1 MKTRVATWLAAGVL
15 FLSVEAMA
23 APPPASAFAALP
35 EMSMVRL
42 SPNGQRVA
50 WANDPGGSPLV
61 VVFDLATGKDLK
73 RLRPAN
79 SRVRDLDWADDRMLI
94 ISVSRS
100 LTAGATTVAEQR
112 YEFERYLALDVEDPR
127 RHAKSLLMEHP
138 DRELVSGASLERLH
152 PEKPGTVIMSTYNFS
167 GTAYREEIGSRISG
181 GRKDSGW
188 ELALFEVDIKSG
200 KGRMIESGSPYTDE
214 WILDAAGRPVARSE
228 WNPESRRYTILAK
241 RGESWQSIYTAE
253 IDYEFHLAGLSADGA
268 SLLARSPRGSD
279 RFKVWTIPLSGGEPS
294 LLYEHP
300 RYDVTLGAVRPLLRR
315 ADRLLGRRPEPDD
328 GLDRP
333 EARIDPEGHL
343 QGLRGKDHLRSST
356 APPTTSASS
365 PKSRAR
371 PARPCT
377 TWSTSA
383 RVPPTSS
390 ARPIRRSPTRRSV
403 RSVHELQGAGRLR
416 DTRLPDAAARARAE
430 SRCRSS
436 CSRTADRTRAT
447 WETSTGGPNSSRR
460 AATSCCSRSSGVRR
474 DSAPSCSAP
483 ATSSGA
489 AACRT
494 TSRPACATSSTG
506 AVVDPKRV
514 CIVGGSYG
522 GYAALAGAAFTP
534 DLYACA
540 ISVNGVTDI
549 PQMAG
554 FIRERGR
561 RRFGRIPLVAGPN
574 RRSERAG
581 HHRVLA
587 EPLRRNHPRADPADP
602 RDQRYGRA
610 AVPVAQLC
618 AAPQAAWQGPRADRA
633 AGRGP
638 LAVDGRVAPD
648 GPAEPRNLPRDPPAL
663 TLRAPVNCIA

>member
-1 MKTRVATWLAAGVL
+1 MKTRIATWLAAGVL
-15 FLSVEAMA
+15 FLSIEAMS

-112 YEFERYLALDVEDPR
+112 YEFERYLALDVEDPGGT
-127 RHAKSLLMEHP
+127 AKSLLMEHP
-138 DRELVSGASLERLH
+138 ERELVSGASLERLH

-200 KGRMIESGSPYTDE
+200 KGRLIESGSPYTDE

-300 RYDVTLGAVRPLLRR
+300 RYDVLSVQFDRFSGA
-315 ADRLLGRRPEPDD
+315 
-328 GLDRP
+328 
-333 EARIDPEGHL
+333 
-343 QGLRGKDHLRSST
+343 
-356 APPTTSASS
+356 PTGY
-365 PKSRAR
+365 
-371 PARPCT
+371 
-377 TWSTSA
+377 W
-383 RVPPTSS
+383 V
-390 ARPIRRSPTRRSV
+390 
-403 RSVHELQGAGRLR
+403 
-416 DTRLPDAAARARAE
+416 
-430 SRCRSS
+430 
-436 CSRTADRTRAT
+436 
-447 WETSTGGPNSSRR
+447 GGPNTTMVWIDPKFESIQKAISKAFAGKITFVHDRSADFKRIVAEVESPTSPPMYYLVDFGKGSADIIGEAYPTLSDATLGTLQSTTYKAPDGYEIPAYLTLPPGLEPKSLPLVVFPHGGPYSRDLGDFDWWAQFLATRGYVVLQPQFRGSTGFGAELLR
-460 AATSCCSRSSGVRR
+460 AGHKQWGRGMQDDITAGVRDLVDR
-474 DSAPSCSAP
+474 
-483 ATSSGA
+483 G
-489 AACRT
+489 
-494 TSRPACATSSTG
+494 
-506 AVVDPKRV
+506 VVDPKRV

-554 FIRERGR
+554 FIRER
-561 RRFGRIPLVAGPN
+561 AGDDSDAF
-574 RRSERAG
+574 RWW
-581 HHRVLA
+581 
-587 EPLRRNHPRADPADP
+587 
-602 RDQRYGRA
+602 RDQIGDPSEQDIIAFSPSRSVGTIRA
-610 AVPVAQLC
+610 PILLIHATSDTVVPPSQSRNFAQLLR
-618 AAPQAAWQGPRADRA
+618 QGGKAHELIELPGEDHWLSTGASRLTVLQSLETF
-633 AGRGP
+633 
-638 LAVDGRVAPD
+638 LAIH
-648 GPAEPRNLPRDPPAL
+648 
-663 TLRAPVNCIA
+663 LR